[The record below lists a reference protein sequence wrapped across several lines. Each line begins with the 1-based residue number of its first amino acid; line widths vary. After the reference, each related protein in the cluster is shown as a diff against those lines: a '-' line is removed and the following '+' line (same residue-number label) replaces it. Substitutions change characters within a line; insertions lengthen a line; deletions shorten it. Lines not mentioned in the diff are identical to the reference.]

1 MDNFLGILGIF
12 DRVARLREE
21 PLLADI
27 YADVDNLRNSDLEE
41 LLSAEP
47 GVVATRYIGQGQD
60 KENFIK
66 DRRNLASDFSKAI
79 NAAKQRLGA

>member
-12 DRVARLREE
+12 DRVARLRED

-27 YADVDNLRNSDLEE
+27 YADVANLRNSNLEE

-47 GVVATRYIGQGQD
+47 GVVATRYIGQEQD

-66 DRRNLASDFSKAI
+66 DSRNLASDLSKAI
-79 NAAKQRLGA
+79 GAAKQRIGA